1 MHILKNGINM
11 QKNKKNSFGL
21 IASQFLTTLVLQQAA
36 VLLAYIV
43 HKHTCIS

>member
-11 QKNKKNSFGL
+11 KKNSFGL

>member
-11 QKNKKNSFGL
+11 QKKNSFGL